1 MVAWDL
7 NIGQFISGVFHYI
20 GGEYVQKFRAAS
32 HFWGRITLGLAILIS
47 FIMPVYISFIMGYHP
62 GFSLI
67 FSSFL
72 AYLTVIGVLWVLE
85 PIMYFPVLGV
95 SGTYVAFFTG
105 NISNMCLPAVASC
118 QEAVG
123 AEAGTEKGE
132 IVGTLGVSAAS
143 LVNKLILIPVII
155 AGLWLLTVIPESV
168 QEVFP
173 FVLPAI
179 FGAVLAQF
187 ASKYPI
193 YGIVALILGVLV
205 NISTIPDFAKNLI
218 CIIILIAIMLTVN
231 KMKQKL
237 ITK

>member
-1 MVAWDL
+1 M
-7 NIGQFISGVFHYI
+7 
-20 GGEYVQKFRAAS
+20 QKFRSAS
-32 HFWGRITLGLAILIS
+32 HFWGRVTLGLAIIIS
-47 FIMPVYISFIMGYHP
+47 FAMPLYISFIMGYHP

-67 FSSFL
+67 LSSFL
-72 AYLTVIGVLWVLE
+72 AYLTVVGVLWVLE

-123 AEAGTEKGE
+123 ADPGTEKGE

-143 LVNKLILIPVII
+143 LVNKLILIPVIL
-155 AGLWLLTVIPESV
+155 AGFWLLTVIPESV
-168 QEVFP
+168 QAVFP

-187 ASKYPI
+187 AGKYPI
-193 YGIVALILGVLV
+193 YGIIALVIGVLV
-205 NISTIPDFAKNLI
+205 NISAIPVFAKNLI
-218 CIIILIAIMLTVN
+218 CIIILIAIMLAVN
-231 KMKQKL
+231 KMKHKY
-237 ITK
+237 IAK

>member
-1 MVAWDL
+1 M
-7 NIGQFISGVFHYI
+7 N
-20 GGEYVQKFRAAS
+20 EFRAAS
-32 HFWGRITLGLAILIS
+32 HRWGRITIGLGILIS
-47 FIMPVYISFIMGYHP
+47 LAMPLYISFVMGYHP

-67 FSSFL
+67 INSFL
-72 AYLTVIGVLWVLE
+72 AYAAVVAIVWFLE

-123 AEAGTEKGE
+123 AQPGTDKGE
-132 IVGTLGVSAAS
+132 VVGTLGISAAS
-143 LVNKLILIPVII
+143 LVNKLILIPVIL

-173 FVLPAI
+173 YVLPAI

-187 ASKYPI
+187 AGKFPI
-193 YGIVALILGVLV
+193 YGVLALVIGILV
-205 NISTIPDFAKNLI
+205 NMAPIPLFTKNVL
-218 CIIILIAIMLTVN
+218 CIVILVGIMLAAG
-231 KMKQKL
+231 KL
-237 ITK
+237 KSKSA